1 MLKILNPKYF
11 LYIMTKILITGA
23 TGFVGRALFKNL
35 KSKKKYLAH
44 LTTRTNQ
51 EELFEGGKVFNIG
64 EIDSNTNWNDAL
76 DGVDCI
82 VHCAARAHTTE
93 NKQTV
98 LLNAYRRINVDGTRN
113 LAKQAVAIGI
123 KRFIFLSS
131 IKVNGE
137 ETIATKSFKYNDIS
151 QPEDAYGITKWEA
164 EQALLEISKQTG
176 LEVVIIRPPLVYGE
190 GVKGNFLRLL
200 DIVYKQIPLP
210 FAKINNLRS
219 FVGLDNLI
227 DLIIC
232 CIEHPKAGGKTFLV
246 SDGEDLSTTDLIRKL
261 SKFMNK
267 SPRLFQFPQLIIQ
280 LTARLVG
287 KSLEV
292 KRLLGSLRID
302 NSYAREILGWSPVL
316 SLDESLA
323 KTVRWYLK
331 NR

>member
-35 KSKKKYLAH
+35 KSKKKYLIH
-44 LTTRTNQ
+44 LSARTNQ
-51 EELFEGGKVFNIG
+51 EKLFEGGKAFNIG
-64 EIDSNTNWNDAL
+64 EIDFNTNWNDAL

-82 VHCAARAHTTE
+82 VHCAARAHMSE
-93 NKQTV
+93 KKQTDS
-98 LLNAYRRINVDGTRN
+98 LNSYRRVNVDGTIN
-113 LAKQAVAIGI
+113 LAKQAMAIGI

-137 ETIATKSFKYNDIS
+137 GTIASKSFKYNDIS
-151 QPEDAYGITKWEA
+151 QPEDAYGISKWEA

-200 DIVYKQIPLP
+200 NLVYKRIPLP

-219 FVGLDNLI
+219 FIALDNLI

-232 CIEHPKAGGKTFLV
+232 CIDHPKAAGKTFLV
-246 SDGEDLSTTDLIRKL
+246 SDSEDLSTTDLIIKL
-261 SKFMNK
+261 FKLMDK
-267 SPRLFQFPQLIIQ
+267 SPRLFQVPQLIIQ
-280 LTARLVG
+280 LIGRLAG

-292 KRLLGSLRID
+292 KRLLGSLRVD
-302 NSYAREILGWSPVL
+302 NSYTREILGWSPAL
-316 SLDESLA
+316 SLDESLE

>member
-1 MLKILNPKYF
+1 
-11 LYIMTKILITGA
+11 MTKILITGA
-23 TGFVGRALFKNL
+23 TGFVGRALFENL
-35 KSKKKYLAH
+35 KLKKKYLIH
-44 LTTRTNQ
+44 LSTRTNQ
-51 EELFEGGKVFNIG
+51 EKLFEGKKTFNVG

-93 NKQTV
+93 KKQTDS
-98 LLNAYRRINVDGTRN
+98 LNAYRRINVDGTRN
-113 LAKQAVAIGI
+113 LAKQAAGGGI

-131 IKVNGE
+131 IKVNGDG
-137 ETIATKSFKYNDIS
+137 TIASKSFKYNHIS
-151 QPEDAYGITKWEA
+151 QPEDAYGISKWEA

-190 GVKGNFLRLL
+190 GVKRNFLRLL
-200 DIVYKQIPLP
+200 DLVYKQIPLP

-219 FVGLDNLI
+219 FIGLDNLI

-232 CIEHPKAGGKTFLV
+232 CIDHPKAGGKTFLV
-246 SDGEDLSTTDLIRKL
+246 SDGEDLSTPDLIIKL
-261 SKFMNK
+261 SKFMDK
-267 SPRLFQFPQLIIQ
+267 SPRLFQVPQYIIQ
-280 LTARLVG
+280 LIGHLVG
-287 KSLEV
+287 KSSEI
-292 KRLLGSLRID
+292 KRLFGSLRVD
-302 NSYAREILGWSPVL
+302 NSYTREILEWKPVL

>member
-1 MLKILNPKYF
+1 LLKILNLKYF
-11 LYIMTKILITGA
+11 LYIMTRILITGA

-35 KSKKKYLAH
+35 KSKKKYLVH
-44 LTTRTNQ
+44 LSTRTNQ
-51 EELFEGGKVFNIG
+51 EKLFEREKTFNIG
-64 EIDSNTNWNDAL
+64 EIDSNTNWKDAL
-76 DGVDCI
+76 DKVDCI
-82 VHCAARAHTTE
+82 IHCAARAHKTE
-93 NKQTV
+93 KKETDS
-98 LLNAYRRINVDGTRN
+98 LNAYRRINVDGTRN
-113 LAKQAVAIGI
+113 LANQAVAIGI

-137 ETIATKSFKYNDIS
+137 ETIASKSFKYNDIS
-151 QPEDAYGITKWEA
+151 QPEDAYGISKWEA
-164 EQALLEISKQTG
+164 EQALLEISKQNG

-200 DIVYKQIPLP
+200 DLVYKQIPLP

-219 FVGLDNLI
+219 FVALDSLI

-232 CIEHPKAGGKTFLV
+232 CIDHPKAGGKTFLV
-246 SDGEDLSTTDLIRKL
+246 SDGEDLSTLDLIRKL

-267 SPRLFQFPQLIIQ
+267 SPRLFRVPQLIIK
-280 LTARLVG
+280 LIGRLVG

-292 KRLLGSLRID
+292 KRLLGSLRVD
-302 NSYAREILGWSPVL
+302 NSYTREILGWSPAL
-316 SLDESLA
+316 SLDESLE

>member
-1 MLKILNPKYF
+1 LLKILNPKYF

-35 KSKKKYLAH
+35 KLKKKYLIH

-51 EELFEGGKVFNIG
+51 EELFEGGKVFKIG
-64 EIDSNTNWNDAL
+64 EIDSNTNWNDAF

-93 NKQTV
+93 NKQTDS
-98 LLNAYRRINVDGTRN
+98 LNAYRRINVDGTRN
-113 LAKQAVAIGI
+113 LAKQAAGIGI

-232 CIEHPKAGGKTFLV
+232 CIDHPKAGGKTFLV
-246 SDGEDLSTTDLIRKL
+246 SDGEDLSTSDLIIKL
-261 SKFMNK
+261 SKFMDK
-267 SPRLFQFPQLIIQ
+267 SPRLFQVPQLIIQ

-287 KSLEV
+287 KSSEIE
-292 KRLLGSLRID
+292 RLLGSLRVD
-302 NSYAREILGWSPVL
+302 NSYTREILGWSPAL

-323 KTVRWYLK
+323 KTVRWYLQ

>member
-1 MLKILNPKYF
+1 
-11 LYIMTKILITGA
+11 MTKILITGA

>member
-1 MLKILNPKYF
+1 LLKILNPKYF

-23 TGFVGRALFKNL
+23 TGFVGRALFENL
-35 KSKKKYLAH
+35 KSKKKYFAH

-51 EELFEGGKVFNIG
+51 EELFEGGKAFNIG
-64 EIDSNTNWNDAL
+64 EIDANTDWKDAL

-82 VHCAARAHTTE
+82 IHCAARAHMTE
-93 NKQTV
+93 KKQTDS
-98 LLNAYRRINVDGTRN
+98 LNAYRTINVDGTRN
-113 LAKQAVAIGI
+113 LAKQAVSIGI

-137 ETIATKSFKYNDIS
+137 GTIASKSFKYNDIS
-151 QPEDAYGITKWEA
+151 QPEDAYGISKWET
-164 EQALLEISKQTG
+164 EKALLEISKQTG

-219 FVGLDNLI
+219 FIALDNLI

-246 SDGEDLSTTDLIRKL
+246 SDGEDLSTSDLIMKL
-261 SKFMNK
+261 SKLMDK
-267 SPRLFQFPQLIIQ
+267 SPRLFQVPQLIIQ
-280 LTARLVG
+280 LIGRLVG
-287 KSLEV
+287 KSSEV
-292 KRLLGSLRID
+292 KRLLESLRVD
-302 NSYAREILGWSPVL
+302 NSYTREILGWSPVL

>member
-23 TGFVGRALFKNL
+23 TGFVGRALFENL
-35 KSKKKYLAH
+35 KFKKKYLAH

-51 EELFEGGKVFNIG
+51 EELFEGGKAFNIG
-64 EIDSNTNWNDAL
+64 EIDANTNSKDAL

-82 VHCAARAHTTE
+82 VHCAARAHMME
-93 NKQTV
+93 NKQTDS
-98 LLNAYRRINVDGTRN
+98 LNAYRRINVDGTRN
-113 LAKQAVAIGI
+113 LAKQAAGIGI

-246 SDGEDLSTTDLIRKL
+246 SDGEDLSTSDLIIKL
-261 SKFMNK
+261 SKFMDK
-267 SPRLFQFPQLIIQ
+267 SPRLFQVPQLIIQ

-302 NSYAREILGWSPVL
+302 NSYTREILGWSPVL
-316 SLDESLA
+316 SLDEGLE

>member
-1 MLKILNPKYF
+1 MA
-11 LYIMTKILITGA
+11 KILITGA
-23 TGFVGRALFKNL
+23 TGFVGRALFENL
-35 KSKKKYLAH
+35 KSKKKYLTH

-51 EELFEGGKVFNIG
+51 KELFEGGKTFNIG
-64 EIDSNTNWNDAL
+64 EIDSNTNWKDAL
-76 DGVDCI
+76 DGVSCV
-82 VHCAARAHTTE
+82 VHCAARAHIME
-93 NKQTV
+93 KKQTDS
-98 LLNAYRRINVDGTRN
+98 LNVYRRINVDGTRN
-113 LAKQAVAIGI
+113 LAKQAALRGI

-137 ETIATKSFKYNDIS
+137 ETIASESFKYDDIP
-151 QPEDAYGITKWEA
+151 QPKDAYGISKLEA

-219 FVGLDNLI
+219 FIALDNLI

-232 CIEHPKAGGKTFLV
+232 CIEHPKAAGKTFLA
-246 SDGEDLSTTDLIRKL
+246 SDGQDLSTTDLIRKL

-267 SPRLFQFPQLIIQ
+267 SPRLFQVPQLIIQ
-280 LTARLVG
+280 LIGRLVG
-287 KSLEV
+287 KSSEI
-292 KRLLGSLRID
+292 KRLFGSLRVD
-302 NSYAREILGWSPVL
+302 NSYTREILEWSPVL
-316 SLDESLA
+316 SLDESLE

>member
-23 TGFVGRALFKNL
+23 TGFVGRALFENL
-35 KSKKKYLAH
+35 KLKKKYLIH

-51 EELFEGGKVFNIG
+51 EELFEGGKAFNIG
-64 EIDSNTNWNDAL
+64 EIDSSTNWNDAL

-93 NKQTV
+93 KKQTD

-151 QPEDAYGITKWEA
+151 QPEDAYGITKWQA

-190 GVKGNFLRLL
+190 GAKGNFLHLL
-200 DIVYKQIPLP
+200 NLVYKQIPLP
-210 FAKINNLRS
+210 FANINNLRS
-219 FVGLDNLI
+219 FIGLDNLL

-232 CIEHPKAGGKTFLV
+232 CIQHPKAAGETFLV
-246 SDGEDLSTTDLIRKL
+246 SDGEDVSTSDLIIKL
-261 SKFMNK
+261 SKFMDK
-267 SPRLFQFPQLIIQ
+267 SPRLFQVPQLIIQ
-280 LTARLVG
+280 LIGRLVG
-287 KSLEV
+287 KSSEIE
-292 KRLLGSLRID
+292 RLLGSLRID
-302 NSYAREILGWSPVL
+302 NSYTREILGWSPAL

-323 KTVRWYLK
+323 KTVRGYLK

>member
-23 TGFVGRALFKNL
+23 TGFIGRALFENL
-35 KSKKKYLAH
+35 NSKKKYLVH
-44 LTTRTNQ
+44 LSTRINQ
-51 EELFEGGKVFNIG
+51 EKLFQGVKTFNTG
-64 EIDSNTNWNDAL
+64 EIDFNTNWKDAL

-82 VHCAARAHTTE
+82 VHCAARAHMTE
-93 NKQTV
+93 KKQTV
-98 LLNAYRRINVDGTRN
+98 SFNAYRKINVDGTRN
-113 LAKQAVAIGI
+113 LANQAVAIGI

-137 ETIATKSFKYNDIS
+137 GKIASKSFKYNDIP
-151 QPEDAYGITKWEA
+151 QPTDAYGISKWEA

-200 DIVYKQIPLP
+200 DLVYKQMPLP

-219 FVGLDNLI
+219 FIALDSLI

-232 CIEHPKAGGKTFLV
+232 CIDHPKARGKTFLV
-246 SDGEDLSTTDLIRKL
+246 SDGEDLSTLDLIRKL

-267 SPRLFQFPQLIIQ
+267 SPRLFQVPQLIIQ
-280 LTARLVG
+280 LIGRLVG
-287 KSLEV
+287 KSSEV
-292 KRLLGSLRID
+292 KRLLGSLRVD
-302 NSYAREILGWSPVL
+302 NSYTREILGWSPTL
-316 SLDESLA
+316 SLDESLE